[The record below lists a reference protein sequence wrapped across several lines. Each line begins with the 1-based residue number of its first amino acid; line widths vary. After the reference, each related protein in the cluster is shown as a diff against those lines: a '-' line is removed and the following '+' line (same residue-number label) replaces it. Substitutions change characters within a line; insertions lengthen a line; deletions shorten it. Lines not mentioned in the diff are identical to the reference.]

1 MVKVQTKLLTLLT
14 VATILF
20 LLGMLAIRQMQYN
33 GIASLVAERTK
44 ENEVLLD
51 KLIKLKGNALST
63 LAVDY
68 TYWDEMVTFV
78 QTGDLDWAKKNID
91 SSLAIF
97 NTNAVWVY
105 KPDYSLAYASGGPE
119 ADTDTS
125 ALPAPLPQE
134 VLTDL
139 FAHERLIH
147 VFVQTAQG
155 LMEIRGAT
163 IHPTTDKERHTPP
176 AGYFLAGRLWDQAEL
191 DELAELIGGKIML
204 HTPPQELA
212 MQETGLV
219 GMITLYRSLAGWD
232 GRPIAQIQ
240 VDLPSPITRLAE
252 QALHLDFWL
261 FTLFIVL
268 LSIVIFSLIM
278 VWVVMPLRHITRG
291 LDAEDVASIQK
302 LKNEKTE
309 FGHIAQLIESSFQQ
323 KAALQAEITGREQAE
338 VSLRNERDFSEVVL
352 NSLPGLFF
360 MLDEHGRIVRWS
372 HRAHDIESYTD
383 EEVAAMNFCDF
394 FDKECREQVTRR
406 FRQVFV
412 DGEAEMAATYLDKNG
427 RKVPYYLTGWR
438 KNIGEKTYLI
448 GFGVDLTERKKLESQ
463 LLQAQKMDAI
473 GRLAG
478 GVAHD
483 FNNLLTVIT
492 GYTELLMMRTD
503 GRPCPHQDLEQIQ
516 RAAQRAASLTRQL
529 LAFSR
534 QQVLQTTKVDLN
546 EIVHDIQKMLVRLIG
561 EDIELATALDPH
573 LGQVSADPAQMEQVI
588 MNLAVNARDAMPTG
602 GHLSIE
608 TKNVFL
614 DESYA
619 NHHLDAP
626 AGSYV
631 MLAFSDTG
639 HGMDQETMK
648 HVFEPFFT
656 TKELGEGTGLGLA
669 TVHGIV
675 TQSGG
680 RIMVYSEPGHGTT
693 FKVYLPLVQREKVDG
708 EHSVPHAVTG
718 GAETIL
724 IVEDEEELRTLAK
737 RILEDHGYTVF
748 AAQNGPEAIA
758 MFQQAVTPIDLLLT
772 DMIMPGGLNGGEVAM
787 KLQGISSELK
797 VIYMSGYT
805 NHVLVDRTL
814 LGKMAAFLQKPF
826 TPEVLL
832 RELRNVLGRERSGAS
847 FETEHQSLQG

>member
-1 MVKVQTKLLTLLT
+1 MAKVQTKLLVLLA

-20 LLGMLAIRQMQYN
+20 LLGMVAIRQVQYN
-33 GIASLVAERTK
+33 GLASLVAERTK
-44 ENEVLLD
+44 ENEALLD
-51 KLIKLKGNALST
+51 KLIELKGGT
-63 LAVDY
+63 LATFADDY

-78 QTGDLDWAKKNID
+78 QTGDPDWAQENID
-91 SSLAIF
+91 SSLAIYK
-97 NTNAVWVY
+97 TDAVWIL
-105 KPDYSLAYASGGPE
+105 KPDYSPVYATGGPE

-125 ALPAPLPQE
+125 AWPAPLPQE
-134 VLTDL
+134 VLIDL
-139 FAHERLIH
+139 FAHERLFH
-147 VFVQTAQG
+147 VFVQSAQG

-163 IHPTTDKERHTPP
+163 IHPTADRERHTPP
-176 AGYFLAGRLWDQAEL
+176 AGYFLAGRLWDQVEL
-191 DELAELIGGKIML
+191 DELAGLIGGKIML
-204 HTPPQELA
+204 HTPPQEQA
-212 MQETGLV
+212 MQGAGLV
-219 GMITLYRSLAGWD
+219 NMITLYRSLAGID

-240 VDLPSPITRLAE
+240 AELPSPVTRLAE
-252 QALHLDFWL
+252 QALHLDFLL
-261 FTLFIVL
+261 FALFIVL

-278 VWVVMPLRHITRG
+278 VWVVVPLRHIAG
-291 LDAEDVASIQK
+291 ALDTEDVASIHK

-309 FGHIAQLIESSFQQ
+309 FGHIAQLIESSFRQ
-323 KAALQAEITGREQAE
+323 KAALQAEIIGREQAE
-338 VSLRNERDFSEVVL
+338 VSLRRERDFSEVVL

-360 MLDEHGRIVRWS
+360 MLDEQGHVVRWS
-372 HRAHDIESYTD
+372 HRAHDIESYSD
-383 EEVAAMNFCDF
+383 EEVAAMNFRDF
-394 FDKECREQVTRR
+394 FDEECREQVARS
-406 FRQVFV
+406 FRQVFA
-412 DGEAEMAATYLDKNG
+412 DGEAEMAATYLAKNG

-438 KNIGEKTYLI
+438 KTIGEKTYLI
-448 GFGVDLTERKKLESQ
+448 GFGVDLTERKKLEAQ

-492 GYTELLMMRTD
+492 GYTELLIMHTD
-503 GRPCPHQDLEQIQ
+503 GRPCPLRDLKQIQ
-516 RAAQRAASLTRQL
+516 RAAERAASLTRQL

-534 QQVLQTTKVDLN
+534 QQVLQTTEVDLN
-546 EIVHDIQKMLVRLIG
+546 EIVHDIQKMLARLIG
-561 EDIELATALDPH
+561 EDVELATILDPQ

-602 GHLSIE
+602 GRLSIE
-608 TKNVFL
+608 TKNVFM

-626 AGSYV
+626 PGSYV

-656 TKELGEGTGLGLA
+656 TKGVGKGTGLGLA

-680 RIMVYSEPGHGTT
+680 CILVYSEPGHGTT
-693 FKVYLPLVQREKVDG
+693 FKIYLPQVQREKVDG
-708 EHSVPHAVTG
+708 IPSEPRAVTG

-724 IVEDEEELRTLAK
+724 VVEDEEALRTLTK
-737 RILEDHGYTVF
+737 RVLEDHGYTVI
-748 AAQNGPEAIA
+748 AAQNGPAAIA
-758 MFQQAVTPIDLLLT
+758 MFRQAVTPIDLLLT
-772 DMIMPGGLNGGEVAM
+772 DMIMPGDLNGAEVAK
-787 KLQGISSELK
+787 KLREISPELK

-814 LGKMAAFLQKPF
+814 LGGEAAFLQKPF
-826 TPEVLL
+826 TPDVLL
-832 RELRNVLGRERSGAS
+832 QELRNVLGREQSGAS
-847 FETEHQSLQG
+847 FETERQSLQG